1 MLIKGKAE
9 KEKCVSH
16 VCVVRKT
23 KLSLFGSLRRT
34 TLLCFLIDRSI
45 NLTTRL
51 LTPVLMDHMSTTI
64 IMCTNHH
71 QMDGPDQPFLALILS
86 QRWNRTNGSVALN
99 AHTAQHIRTYAH
111 CTYRTTSQMKGSRG
125 TGTEEAYKRS
135 LDNHPG
141 FQITSERK
149 KANKTKN
156 STNLNPMLLLLLLLS
171 PKP

>member
-23 KLSLFGSLRRT
+23 MLSLFGSLRGT

-71 QMDGPDQPFLALILS
+71 QMDGPDQPFLALES
-86 QRWNRTNGSVALN
+86 RMKQNERVRRVERTHGTTHTYVRTLHIQNDQPDEGQSRDGNG
-99 AHTAQHIRTYAH
+99 
-111 CTYRTTSQMKGSRG
+111 
-125 TGTEEAYKRS
+125 RS
-135 LDNHPG
+135 L
-141 FQITSERK
+141 QK
-149 KANKTKN
+149 K
-156 STNLNPMLLLLLLLS
+156 SR
-171 PKP
+171 